1 MTPPVD
7 ASGLPLPPLSAEPDV
22 QRAAPAPNGAGTRA
36 RTRQKAVVR
45 FPYQI
50 HAGITPA
57 MNRAIERLSAG
68 NSLLAGADVLRMA
81 LHHYL
86 LTNDAHYRHELNSNG
101 GG

>member
-1 MTPPVD
+1 MPPVD
-7 ASGLPLPPLSAEPDV
+7 ASGLPMPPFNAESEL
-22 QRAAPAPNGAGTRA
+22 QRAAVPPNGAGTKSRA
-36 RTRQKAVVR
+36 RQKAVVR

-57 MNRAIERLSAG
+57 MNRAVERLSAG

-86 LTNDAHYRHELNSNG
+86 LTNDAHYRQELTG

>member
-1 MTPPVD
+1 MPPDD
-7 ASGLPLPPLSAEPDV
+7 ASGLPMPPFNAEAEL
-22 QRAAPAPNGAGTRA
+22 QRAAVPPNGAGMKVK
-36 RTRQKAVVR
+36 TRQKSVVR

-81 LHHYL
+81 LHGYL
-86 LTNDAHYRHELNSNG
+86 LQNDPNYRNELNG

>member
-1 MTPPVD
+1 MTPDDAPSLPMPPVTAD
-7 ASGLPLPPLSAEPDV
+7 PDM
-22 QRAAPAPNGAGTRA
+22 QHAAVPPNGAGTA
-36 RTRQKAVVR
+36 SRTRQKVSVR

-57 MNRAIERLSAG
+57 MNRSIERLSAG

-81 LHHYL
+81 LHGYL
-86 LTNDAHYRHELNSNG
+86 LQNDPYYARELNNG

>member
-1 MTPPVD
+1 MPPVE
-7 ASGLPLPPLSAEPDV
+7 ASGLPMPPFNAEAEL
-22 QRAAPAPNGAGTRA
+22 QRAAVAPNGAGIKS

-68 NSLLAGADVLRMA
+68 NSLLAGADVMRMA
-81 LHHYL
+81 LHGYL
-86 LTNDAHYRHELNSNG
+86 LQNDPSYRHELNG

>member
-1 MTPPVD
+1 MTPDD
-7 ASGLPLPPLSAEPDV
+7 ASGLPMPPLHDAPEL
-22 QRAAPAPNGAGTRA
+22 QHAAPAPSGAGTRA

-57 MNRAIERLSAG
+57 MNRSIERLSAG

-86 LTNDAHYRHELNSNG
+86 LTNDAHYHHELNSNG